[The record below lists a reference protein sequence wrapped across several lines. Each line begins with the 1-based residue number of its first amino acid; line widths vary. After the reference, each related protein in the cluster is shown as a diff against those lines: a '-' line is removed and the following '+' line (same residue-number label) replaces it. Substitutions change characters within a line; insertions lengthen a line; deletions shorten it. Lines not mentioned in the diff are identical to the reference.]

1 MSYIVDTSTNTV
13 TFNGLPLQSGGGGAT
28 GPTGPTGP
36 ASNVI
41 GPTGP
46 TGPTPDT
53 SVFLTQSSAS
63 STYATQVQ
71 LSTIDVDNLADTF
84 LTMGG

>member
-1 MSYIVDTSTNTV
+1 MTYIVNTSTNTV

-28 GPTGPTGP
+28 GPTGPSG
-36 ASNVI
+36 SL

>member
-1 MSYIVDTSTNTV
+1 MTYIVNTSTNTV

-28 GPTGPTGP
+28 GPTGPSG
-36 ASNVI
+36 SL

-71 LSTIDVDNLADTF
+71 LSTINVDSLTDTF